1 MQRGAMLGNEMRWE
15 LFAGGLLA
23 FVLTAVLLWVLGP
36 VARRIGLVDHPGGRK
51 THHHPTPLIGGIAM
65 FVAFA
70 FSILMLDIPLSD
82 YRMLFAGS
90 LLLVVVGVIDD
101 LHELSAARRF
111 IAQIAASLLMTL
123 GERGAR
129 RFRLPGDAG

>member
-1 MQRGAMLGNEMRWE
+1 MRWE

-70 FSILMLDIPLSD
+70 FSISCSTSR
-82 YRMLFAGS
+82 YRTTGCC
-90 LLLVVVGVIDD
+90 
-101 LHELSAARRF
+101 
-111 IAQIAASLLMTL
+111 
-123 GERGAR
+123 
-129 RFRLPGDAG
+129 LPDRCSSWSWV